1 MKTIK
6 RLIRKA
12 IVSVLTAAVLAG
24 GGIGLTAKNALAYNA
39 GIEAFVN
46 SLYSDCLGRS
56 ADPTGFNDWCNKL
69 ATGQITGKQAAYG
82 FFFSP
87 EFQAKA
93 NAWSDTELIN
103 AYYKVFLN
111 RSADPTGASYWA
123 QQIAGTTNDISIL
136 FTGFADSNEFAS
148 KCASYGVTVGP
159 HVNVPTTVRGTAGS
173 ATPTQPSGGA
183 SGLAAQ
189 TNGQRANSVQEL
201 DAYWTSQGFEIFYID
216 LGNGQTQK
224 CYAQFFD
231 MTDHNNQVNA
241 WRNQN
246 GLPSLGVISDP
257 NDVRYQWVRRRAVE
271 VAYKISHAS
280 PAYTAFLATNG
291 YVTDDILGTPTGEVG
306 ENITSSIVDN
316 GAFENFRNSPIHN
329 ASMVCLNTGEFATA
343 SCRVAFVQPDGVSVY
358 YDRNMG
364 GYYSPS
370 SGHATSTVQIFYG
383 SDLR

>member
-12 IVSVLTAAVLAG
+12 ITSLLVAAVIG
-24 GGIGLTAKNALAYNA
+24 SSGIMLSAKNALAYNA

-136 FTGFADSNEFAS
+136 FTGFADSAEFAN

-159 HVNVPTTVRGTAGS
+159 HVNVPTTVRGTASS
-173 ATPTQPSGGA
+173 ATPAATPSSGA
-183 SGLAAQ
+183 SGLATQ

-224 CYAQFFD
+224 CYAQFLD

-257 NDVRYQWVRRRAVE
+257 NDARYQWVRTRAVE
-271 VAYKISHAS
+271 VAYFFGHRTPRIMSDPNMCMDDRT
-280 PAYTAFLATNG
+280 PA
-291 YVTDDILGTPTGEVG
+291 GEVG
-306 ENITSSIVDN
+306 ENIHGGLTN
-316 GAFENFRNSPIHN
+316 TAFEAFRNSPIHN
-329 ASMVCLNTGEFATA
+329 ASMLRLNTGEFATA

-358 YDRNMG
+358 YDRDMG

-370 SGHATSTVQIFYG
+370 TGYATSTVQIFYG

>member
-6 RLIRKA
+6 KI
-12 IVSVLTAAVLAG
+12 TATLVTLAMFLG
-24 GGIGLTAKNALAYNA
+24 FGLPARADGYNA

-69 ATGQITGKQAAYG
+69 ATGQISGKQAAYG

-111 RSADPTGASYWA
+111 RGSDPSGASYWA

-136 FTGFADSNEFAS
+136 FTGFADSVEFAN
-148 KCASYGVTVGP
+148 KCASYGITVGP
-159 HVNVPTTVRGTAGS
+159 HVDVPTTVRDSAGGS
-173 ATPTQPSGGA
+173 TTTPPSGGA

-246 GLPSLGVISDP
+246 GLPSLGIISNP
-257 NDVRYQWVRRRAVE
+257 NDVRYQHARTRAVE
-271 VAYKISHAS
+271 VAYMISHGRPCETS
-280 PAYTAFLATNG
+280 DPSTWRDGPA
-291 YVTDDILGTPTGEVG
+291 GEVG
-306 ENITSSIVDN
+306 ENITTSIADN
-316 GAFENFRNSPIHN
+316 GAFENFRNSPVHN
-329 ASMVCLNTGEFATA
+329 ASMLCLNTGEFVTA
-343 SCRVAFVQPDGVSVY
+343 SCRVAFVQPDGISVY

>member
-6 RLIRKA
+6 KI
-12 IVSVLTAAVLAG
+12 TATLVTMAMFLG
-24 GGIGLTAKNALAYNA
+24 FGLPARADGYNA

-46 SLYSDCLGRS
+46 SLYSDCLGRN

-69 ATGQITGKQAAYG
+69 ATGQISGKQAAYG

-111 RSADPTGASYWA
+111 RGSDPSGASYWA

-136 FTGFADSNEFAS
+136 FTGFADSVEFAN
-148 KCASYGVTVGP
+148 KCASYGITVGP
-159 HVNVPTTVRGTAGS
+159 HVDVPTTVRDSAGGS
-173 ATPTQPSGGA
+173 TTTPPSGGA

-246 GLPSLGVISDP
+246 GLPSLSVISDP
-257 NDVRYQWVRRRAVE
+257 NDARYQFIRRRAVE
-271 VAYKISHAS
+271 VAYYFTHSS
-280 PAYTAFLATNG
+280 PRDVAEGIYGGPDRPF
-291 YVTDDILGTPTGEVG
+291 GEVG
-306 ENITSSIVDN
+306 ENITTSISDN
-316 GAFENFRNSPIHN
+316 GAFENFRNSPMHN
-329 ASMVCLNTGEFATA
+329 ASMLCLNTGEFATA
-343 SCRVAFVQPDGVSVY
+343 SCRVAFVQPDGISVY